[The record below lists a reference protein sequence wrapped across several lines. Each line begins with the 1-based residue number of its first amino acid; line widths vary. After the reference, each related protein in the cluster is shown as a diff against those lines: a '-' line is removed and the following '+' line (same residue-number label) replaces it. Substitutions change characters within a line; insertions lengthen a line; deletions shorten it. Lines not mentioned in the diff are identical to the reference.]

1 MSVQLGPHHLKSVRR
16 VPLSAEASCMS
27 FGHFLELS
35 FSALSLELR
44 GGSSGEAWPLHSGF
58 VRYFGIGAVVACF
71 HFEHISPNV
80 IQLPAPQISYAL
92 EAQQQWLLGE
102 VDELSQVGPQTSRDS
117 FDFSSSLS

>member
-1 MSVQLGPHHLKSVRR
+1 
-16 VPLSAEASCMS
+16 MS

-35 FSALSLELR
+35 FGALSLELR

-102 VDELSQVGPQTSRDS
+102 VDELSQVGLPHPRLNFRHLCPYSGVASGQAVSNT
-117 FDFSSSLS
+117 LSHEV